1 MQPNTPTTP
10 FPHERL
16 DAYRVALDLAVAT
29 KALSDRIPRGYRD
42 LADQLLRCGTAPV
55 LLVAEGANRTS
66 AAMKRQ
72 RFTEA
77 RGECGE
83 AAAAIELGLRLG
95 FFPSADA
102 AAASTLA
109 SRLAAMLTRL
119 MVRWG

>member
-1 MQPNTPTTP
+1 MLPIAPSTP
-10 FPHERL
+10 FPHQRL
-16 DAYRVALDLAVAT
+16 DAYRVALELAVAT
-29 KALSDRIPRGYRD
+29 KGLSDRIPRGYRD

-72 RFTEA
+72 RFGEA

-95 FFPSADA
+95 FFPA
-102 AAASTLA
+102 AEVGEALSLA

-119 MVRWG
+119 IMRWQ